1 MEINNPIFDLL
12 DEWRHLPDYQLERR
26 ADIFFAAYLPRF
38 LSDRFRLDIRPKL
51 IPEFP
56 LRLGAIDPSSDSNQS
71 CKIDYVAI
79 DAPARNVIFVELK
92 TDCASYRAKQ
102 DRYMRDA
109 KALGLDGVLEGI
121 KQIILAS
128 DARSKRK
135 YCRLL
140 QLLEHHKLITLPDT
154 LEVALASKHYASAI
168 DTCVHDV
175 NVVCADPTIHICYLM
190 PRRPIDPP
198 AQAHVLTF
206 EEFGEWLREMEVDD
220 AFAARFASSLD
231 RWCRDE
237 PGCPSPEPR

>member
-1 MEINNPIFDLL
+1 MEINNQIFDLL

-26 ADIFFAAYLPRF
+26 ADIFFAPYLPRF
-38 LSDRFRLDIRPKL
+38 LSDRFGLDIRPKL

-56 LRLGAIDPSSDSNQS
+56 VRLGTIDPKSASNQS

-102 DRYMRDA
+102 HRYMRDA
-109 KALGLDGVLEGI
+109 KAIGLHGVLEGV
-121 KQIILAS
+121 KEIILAS

-135 YCRLL
+135 YCCLL
-140 QLLEHHKLITLPDT
+140 QLLEHHKLITLPGT
-154 LEVALASKHYASAI
+154 LEVALASKKHASAI
-168 DTCVHDV
+168 DTCVHDLNLV
-175 NVVCADPTIHICYLM
+175 NADPTIHICYLM
-190 PRRPIDPP
+190 PRRPTELP
-198 AQAHVLTF
+198 ADARVLTF
-206 EEFGEWLREMEVDD
+206 EKLAKWLRETEVDD

-237 PGCPSPEPR
+237 PGCPSAEPR